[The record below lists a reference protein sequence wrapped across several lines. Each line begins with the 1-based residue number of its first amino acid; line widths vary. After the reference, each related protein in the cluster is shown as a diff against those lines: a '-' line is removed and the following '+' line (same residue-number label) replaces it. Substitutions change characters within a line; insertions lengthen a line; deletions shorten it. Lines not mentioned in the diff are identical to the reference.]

1 MTNYE
6 KYPLSHVISVGE
18 IVSADRVCAPYL
30 HADKHA
36 HQDAW
41 ELCCCLQGTA
51 QMLKGEQEYT
61 LQESEVLFIPPQREH
76 VLQLHQKDSVVFV
89 ISFTCNSTEF
99 LRPLQDGVVTA
110 GGKLLPI
117 LENLMGEL
125 TLCFL
130 QSTNRLHLIRFIP
143 NSHSPFGS
151 EQLISSYLEQF
162 IIMLLREVTMEHGQI
177 VRTAQFKDAFQNYLA
192 DQVLEYIR
200 THIGETLTV
209 ASTAA
214 YFHYSCTHLNTVCK
228 KAFHKSVGELITT
241 ERIRMAKQLLSTSGK
256 SVTQVAQESG
266 FSSVQ
271 YFSHKFKQT
280 VGCSPSDYAQNVHFP
295 TPT

>member
-6 KYPLSHVISVGE
+6 KYPLSHVISVSE

-30 HADKHA
+30 GAAKHT

-41 ELCCCLQGTA
+41 ELCCCLQGNA
-51 QMLKGEQEYT
+51 QVIKGNKEYT

-76 VLQLHQKDSVVFV
+76 VLQIHPGNSVVFV
-89 ISFTCNSTEF
+89 ISFTCSSADL
-99 LRPLQDGVVTA
+99 LRPLQDGVITT

-117 LENLMGEL
+117 LENLMEEL

-130 QSTNRLHLIRFIP
+130 QSANRLHLIRFIP

-162 IIMLLREVTMEHGQI
+162 IIMLLREVTMEQGQI
-177 VRTAQFKDAFQNYLA
+177 VRTAQFKDAFQNFLA

-200 THIGETLTV
+200 THVGDTLTV

-214 YFHYSCTHLNTVCK
+214 HFHYSCTHLNTVCK
-228 KAFHKSVGELITT
+228 KAFQMSVGELIAT
-241 ERIRMAKQLLSTSGK
+241 EQIRTAKQLLAMQTK

-271 YFSHKFKQT
+271 YFSHKFKQS
-280 VGCSPSDYAQNVHFP
+280 VGCSPSEYARNTHVLPHL
-295 TPT
+295 